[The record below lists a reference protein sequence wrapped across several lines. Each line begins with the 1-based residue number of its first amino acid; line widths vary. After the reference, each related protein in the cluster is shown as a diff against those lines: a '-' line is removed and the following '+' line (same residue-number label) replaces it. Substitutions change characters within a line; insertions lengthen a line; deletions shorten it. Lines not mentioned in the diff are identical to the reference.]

1 MRIGVNVA
9 VAVSLLAATA
19 CGSAAGRI
27 LPRDVRQLLDQEFP
41 GWQFAT
47 IIDSLKAEISPDSS
61 PEWVEGDYDGD
72 GQADYAVQIVR
83 PGPRDSQ
90 QVVIA
95 LLHRGKGYELHPLKS
110 FGIQQAAFLRTSP
123 KGQETMD
130 LDNDTKIINAAD
142 VIDLLYGQ
150 EAGETFIYEKGQFR
164 LIASGE

>member
-9 VAVSLLAATA
+9 LAVSLLAATA
-19 CGSAAGRI
+19 GGSAAGRA
-27 LPRDVRQLLDQEFP
+27 LPRDVRQLLNQKFP
-41 GWQFAT
+41 GWHFAT

-72 GQADYAVQIVR
+72 GQTDYAVQIVR

-90 QVVIA
+90 QVVLA
-95 LLHRGKGYELHPLKS
+95 FLHRGKGYELRTLKS
-110 FGIQQAAFLRTSP
+110 FGIQQASFLRTSP

-130 LDNDTKIINAAD
+130 IDNGTKIINPSDA
-142 VIDLLYGQ
+142 IDLLYGQ

-164 LIASGE
+164 LIASGG